1 MRLVSLRSVRRLTM
15 MMLAAVSLATT
26 FMATA
31 AGSDA
36 TTGVAATTKVA
47 GDAIAIGDQASP
59 GANAATADAAAPP
72 TSAPASGQPLT
83 QEDVAGWLDG
93 FMPYALKQGDIAGA
107 VVVVVKGGQVLAQK
121 GYGYADVA
129 AGKPVDPLRT
139 LFRPGSISKLFTFT
153 AAMQMVEQGKLDL
166 DADINT
172 YLDFKI
178 PPRDGKPVTLR
189 NLLTHTAGFE
199 EQIKRIMGTEA
210 TGIPALGEHLK
221 DWTPQRIFAPGVTPA
236 YSNYGAALAGY
247 LVERVSGL
255 PFADYVDQHILT
267 PLDMKS
273 SSMHQPLPE
282 RLQADMSKGYRTASD
297 GKAQPYEIT
306 GPAPAGS
313 LATTGADMANF
324 MIAHLQNGRFGEAQI
339 LEPRTANLMH
349 GTPLTIL
356 PRVDR
361 MLLGFYEVNLNGR
374 RVISHGG
381 DTNWFHSDL
390 YLFIDDGVGLFI
402 SMNSAGFGPAV
413 SAIRAQL
420 FEQFADRYL
429 PGSAADLTSA
439 DPAIAD
445 RAGVEGKVDAATA
458 AQHARM
464 IAGSYDGSRRSE
476 SNFLDVASLMPLHVM
491 ANEDGTISLSM
502 ITSASGVPVKWR
514 EIEPFVWRKVNG
526 KGLLAAQVQGDQ
538 VVRLSFDG
546 VSPIIMFDRT
556 PAWRKIAAVTWVLG
570 LAAALLTAL
579 AWPVAV
585 LTRRHFAVPYQLAG
599 RDAWAHRSVRLG
611 ALALLVAAGLWLF
624 TFTRMLADTS
634 LLTPSSDGRLL
645 LLQGWS
651 LLACVGAAAAAVWH
665 AWRTLR
671 ARRRWYVKAWALLLA
686 VAFLG
691 LLWFGYAFNLITLN
705 VNY

>member
-1 MRLVSLRSVRRLTM
+1 MRPGLMRELVGV
-15 MMLAAVSLATT
+15 AALSAMTL
-26 FMATA
+26 MATGSIA

-36 TTGVAATTKVA
+36 ATP
-47 GDAIAIGDQASP
+47 AITP
-59 GANAATADAAAPP
+59 PADAAANAAAVNAAAAP
-72 TSAPASGQPLT
+72 TSGPASGRSLT

-107 VVVVVKGGQVLAQK
+107 VVVVVKDGQILAQK
-121 GYGYADVA
+121 GYGYADMA
-129 AGKPVDPLRT
+129 AGTLVDPTRT

-153 AAMQMVEQGKLDL
+153 AVMQMVEQGKLDL
-166 DADINT
+166 DTDINT

-189 NLLTHTAGFE
+189 NLMTHTAGFE
-199 EQIKRIMGTEA
+199 EQIKSIMGTEA
-210 TGIPALGEHLK
+210 SGIPQLGAHLK
-221 DWTPQRIFAPGVTPA
+221 QWVPERIFAPGTTPA
-236 YSNYGAALAGY
+236 YSNYAAATAGY
-247 LVERVSGL
+247 LVERVSGV
-255 PFADYVDQHILT
+255 PFNDYIDQHVLA
-267 PLDMKS
+267 PLNMKS

-282 RLQADMSKGYRTASD
+282 RLRADMAKGYRTASD
-297 GKAQPYEIT
+297 GREQPYEIV

-313 LATTGADMANF
+313 LAATGADMANF
-324 MIAHLQNGRFGEAQI
+324 MIAHLQNGRFGETQI
-339 LEPRTANLMH
+339 LKPETAQLMH
-349 GTPLTIL
+349 STPLTIL

-361 MLLGFYEVNLNGR
+361 MLLGFYETNLNGR

-429 PGSAADLTSA
+429 PGSAADRTSA
-439 DPAIAD
+439 EPAIAD
-445 RAGVEGKVDAATA
+445 RAGADSKVDAATA

-464 IAGSYDGSRRSE
+464 IVGSYDNSRRSE
-476 SNFLDVASLMPLHVM
+476 SNFLDVGSLAPMHVL
-491 ANEDGTISLSM
+491 ANEDGTISVSM

-514 EIEPFVWRKVNG
+514 EIEPFVWRMVNG
-526 KGLLAAQVQGDQ
+526 KSLLSAQVQGDR
-538 VVRLSFDG
+538 VVRLSFDE
-546 VSPIIMFDRT
+546 VSPIMVFDRT
-556 PAWRKIAAVTWVLG
+556 PTWRKVAGVIWMVG
-570 LAAALLTAL
+570 LAVALLTAL

-585 LTRRHFAVPYQLAG
+585 LMRRHFAVPYQLSG
-599 RDAWAHRSVRLG
+599 QDALAHRLVRLG
-611 ALALLVAAGLWLF
+611 ALALLVTAGLWLF
-624 TFTRMLADTS
+624 TFIKMLGNSS
-634 LLTPSSDGRLL
+634 LLTPSTDGRLL

-651 LLACVGAAAAAVWH
+651 LLASVGAAAAAVWH
-665 AWRTLR
+665 ASRTLR
-671 ARRRWYVKAWALLLA
+671 SQSRWYAKVWALLLA

-691 LLWFGYAFNLITLN
+691 LLWFGFALNLITLN